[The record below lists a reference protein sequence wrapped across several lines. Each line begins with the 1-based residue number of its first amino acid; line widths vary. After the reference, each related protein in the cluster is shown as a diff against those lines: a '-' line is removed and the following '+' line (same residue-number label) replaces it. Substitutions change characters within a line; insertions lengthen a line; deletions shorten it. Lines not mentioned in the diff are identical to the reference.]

1 MPTATVLSKA
11 EVIAVPPAPERVEEN
26 GTPSY
31 LGLSMREALTRAHAG
46 GWAVAV
52 RGSGWVAAQHPDP
65 GAPLGPDRR
74 LALELRPERPIA
86 QP

>member
-1 MPTATVLSKA
+1 VA
-11 EVIAVPPAPERVEEN
+11 AVPPAPARPDDS

-31 LGLSMREALTRAHAG
+31 LGLSMREALTRAHAA

-52 RGSGWVAAQHPDP
+52 HGTGWVSAQHPDP
-65 GAPLGPDRR
+65 GAPLGADRR
-74 LALELRPERPIA
+74 LALELRPDRPIA